1 MALQSTAAVAEREAE
16 TTLPKTMKA
25 VRIHAYGGPDVLRW
39 EDAPCPRPA
48 AGEIVARIYAAGV
61 NPVDWKVREGYL
73 KNMMPRTF
81 PMIPGWDFS
90 GVVAATG
97 PGVSRLREGDE
108 VYSRPDLARDGAY
121 AEYIAVRETEVA
133 LKPRSIDHVHAAA
146 VPLCAL
152 TAWQALFDQ
161 AQIGPGQRVLIH
173 AAAGGVGTFAV
184 QLAKW
189 KGAYVIGTA
198 SPRNHDLVRDLGAD
212 EVIDYT
218 TTRFED
224 VVHEVDMVFDTM
236 AGEVQKR
243 SWQTL
248 KPGSVLVSIL
258 GPPSA
263 EDAREHGVRGMLVF
277 VRPSAEQLT
286 RIAELIDSRRLKP
299 IVETVLPLA
308 EAERGLDFSQSGHV
322 RGKIVLRVV

>member
-1 MALQSTAAVAEREAE
+1 
-16 TTLPKTMKA
+16 
-25 VRIHAYGGPDVLRW
+25 VLRW

-48 AGEIVARIYAAGV
+48 AGEIVARVYAAGV
-61 NPVDWKVREGYL
+61 NPVDWKLREGYL

-81 PMIPGWDFS
+81 PLIPGWDFS

-97 PGVSRLREGDE
+97 QGVSRLREGDA

-121 AEYIAVRETEVA
+121 AEYIAVKETEVA
-133 LKPRSIDHVHAAA
+133 MKPRSIDYIQAAA
-146 VPLCAL
+146 VPLAAL

-161 AQIGPGQRVLIH
+161 GKIDRGQRVLIH

-189 KGAYVIGTA
+189 KGAFVIGTA
-198 SPRNHDLVRDLGAD
+198 SACNHDFLRQLGAD
-212 EVIDYT
+212 ELIDYT

-224 VVHEVDMVFDTM
+224 VVHDVDMVLDTL

-243 SWQTL
+243 SWPTL
-248 KPGSVLVSIL
+248 KPGGVLVSIL
-258 GPPSA
+258 GAPSA
-263 EDAREHGVRGMLVF
+263 DDAQQHGVRGASVF
-277 VRPSAEQLT
+277 VQPNAQQLAE
-286 RIAELIDSRRLKP
+286 IARLIDSRQLKP

-308 EAERGLDFSQSGHV
+308 EARRAQDLSQSGHV
-322 RGKIVLRVV
+322 RGKIVLRVE

>member
-1 MALQSTAAVAEREAE
+1 MAMQSGAAVAEREAE
-16 TTLPKTMKA
+16 SLPKTMKA
-25 VRIHAYGGPDVLRW
+25 VRIHGFGGPEMLRW

-48 AGEIVARIYAAGV
+48 AGEIVVRVHAAGV

-73 KNMMPRTF
+73 KEFMPRTF

-97 PGVSRLREGDE
+97 SGVKRLREGDE
-108 VYSRPDLARDGAY
+108 VYARPDLARDGAY
-121 AEYIAVRETEVA
+121 AEYIAVKETEVA
-133 LKPRSIDHVHAAA
+133 MRPRSIDHVHAAA

-161 AQIGPGQRVLIH
+161 AQIGRSQRVLIH

-189 KGAYVIGTA
+189 KGAHVIGTA
-198 SPRNHDLVRDLGAD
+198 SPRNHDFVRQLGAD

-224 VVHEVDMVFDTM
+224 VVHDVDMVFDTM
-236 AGEVQKR
+236 GGDVQKR

-248 KPGSVLVSIL
+248 KPGGVLVSCL

-263 EDAREHGVRGMLVF
+263 EDAAAHKVRGMMVF
-277 VRPSAEQLT
+277 VRPNAEQLAAIT
-286 RIAELIDSRRLKP
+286 ELIDSRKLKSV
-299 IVETVLPLA
+299 VETILPLA
-308 EAERGLDFSQSGHV
+308 EARHAQELSQAGHV
-322 RGKIVLRVV
+322 RGKIVLRVI

>member
-1 MALQSTAAVAEREAE
+1 MAMRSTGAVAERE
-16 TTLPKTMKA
+16 TGTKLPTTMKA
-25 VRIHAYGGPDVLRW
+25 VRIHGYGGPDTLRW

-48 AGEIVARIYAAGV
+48 AGEIVVRVHAAGV

-73 KNMMPRTF
+73 KEIMPRTF

-97 PGVSRLREGDE
+97 SGVRRLREGDE

-121 AEYIAVRETEVA
+121 AEYIAVKEAEVA
-133 LKPRSIDHVHAAA
+133 MKPRTIDHAHAAA
-146 VPLCAL
+146 VPLACL
-152 TAWQALFDQ
+152 TAWQALFDT
-161 AQIGPGQRVLIH
+161 AKISRGQRVLIH

-198 SPRNHDLVRDLGAD
+198 SPRNHEFVRQLGAD

-224 VVHEVDMVFDTM
+224 VVHDVDMVFDTM
-236 AGEVQKR
+236 AGEVQNR
-243 SWQTL
+243 SWKTL
-248 KPGSVLVSIL
+248 KPGGVLVSIL

-263 EDAREHGVRGMLVF
+263 EDAQAHGVRGALVF
-277 VRPSAEQLT
+277 VRPNAEQLT
-286 RIAELIDSRRLKP
+286 VIAELIDSRTLKP
-299 IVETVLPLA
+299 IVETILPLA
-308 EAERGLDFSQSGHV
+308 EARRAQDLSQAGHV

>member
-1 MALQSTAAVAEREAE
+1 MALQSTAAVAERETE
-16 TTLPKTMKA
+16 TRLPKTMKA
-25 VRIHAYGGPDVLRW
+25 VRIHGYGGPDVLRW

-48 AGEIVARIYAAGV
+48 AGEIVARVYAAAV

-73 KNMMPRTF
+73 KEFMPRTF

-97 PGVSRLREGDE
+97 PGVSRLREGDA

-121 AEYIAVRETEVA
+121 AEYITVRETEVS
-133 LKPRSIDHVHAAA
+133 LKPKSLDHVHAAA

-161 AQIGPGQRVLIH
+161 AKIGPGQRVLIH

-189 KGAYVIGTA
+189 KGAHVIGTA
-198 SPRNHDLVRDLGAD
+198 SARNHDFLRDLGAD
-212 EVIDYT
+212 ELIDYT

-224 VVHEVDMVFDTM
+224 VVHDVDMVFDTM

-243 SWQTL
+243 SWKTL
-248 KPGSVLVSIL
+248 KPGGVLVSIL
-258 GPPSA
+258 GQPSA
-263 EDAREHGVRGMLVF
+263 EDAQQHGVRGMMVF
-277 VRPSAEQLT
+277 VRPNAEQLT
-286 RIAELIDSRRLKP
+286 RIAELIDARKLNP

-308 EAERGLDFSQSGHV
+308 EARRALELSQAGHV